1 MGTIRTNRIED
12 YWNRGYLFDL
22 PCFNS
27 QLIRDRWMLIL
38 RCLHFAKN
46 PVQDDEPQPNNRLY
60 KINPL
65 LDIFYEN
72 IERIQYLTRVL
83 AIDKTMVL

>member
-1 MGTIRTNRIED
+1 
-12 YWNRGYLFDL
+12 
-22 PCFNS
+22 
-27 QLIRDRWMLIL
+27 MLIL

-72 IERIQYLTRVL
+72 IDWIQYLTRVL
-83 AIDKTMVL
+83 AIYETMVLWRGRLVFRQFICGIKMYVLTDHCDLF